1 MKMDKQE
8 YLTSH
13 GQSICRILNCLTQSF
28 SQLPSLSHA
37 WIHRPRVIELWSI
50 HLFHSL
56 LSCKSWKHIFW
67 DRLINSSKVGLRVPS
82 LFVFW
87 WKYGQEWSFGHFV
100 IHRINLTLTNSIW
113 AIVTAI
119 WAICFTW
126 TNLIYTFNGYLV
138 LQYLEDI
145 INKLEFLRSM
155 QIVSSLKQSLQQLV
169 SSGAHFETHSDVPIA
184 QSALHA
190 SFRLGTLRERFDY
203 FFNMQYTYGQVD
215 GSMKFSIR
223 HVIRPN
229 IGSNFK
235 NLIFKNRFILHNEN
249 FPLISVPYW
258 KFT

>member
-1 MKMDKQE
+1 
-8 YLTSH
+8 
-13 GQSICRILNCLTQSF
+13 
-28 SQLPSLSHA
+28 
-37 WIHRPRVIELWSI
+37 
-50 HLFHSL
+50 
-56 LSCKSWKHIFW
+56 
-67 DRLINSSKVGLRVPS
+67 
-82 LFVFW
+82 
-87 WKYGQEWSFGHFV
+87 
-100 IHRINLTLTNSIW
+100 
-113 AIVTAI
+113 
-119 WAICFTW
+119 
-126 TNLIYTFNGYLV
+126 
-138 LQYLEDI
+138 
-145 INKLEFLRSM
+145 M

-249 FPLISVPYW
+249 FPLISVPY
-258 KFT
+258 